1 MGFFQKKKIK
11 NKRLN
16 LHPFDF
22 IGVEELRLLLVPIS
36 HLLLVFPC
44 SCSPSR
50 VFGLSVVAG
59 PTSPAFCLLS
69 HSHSSL
75 SSLLLNLLSSPK
87 STRTTTATYYF
98 PHPPRIHSSCFIRIS
113 SRLLSSPSSFPSS
126 LPFNSILPQPT
137 RLLSS
142 LQSLLFSGSVH
153 EYRFLFPISSF
164 FLLVIRLGLRTLSL
178 DPSSPSFP

>member
-1 MGFFQKKKIK
+1 MDDGFFKKKIK

-87 STRTTTATYYF
+87 KHTNYYCDLLLPTPTSNPLF
-98 PHPPRIHSSCFIRIS
+98 LLHPHF
-113 SRLLSSPSSFPSS
+113 FPSS
-126 LPFNSILPQPT
+126 LVFIFLSFFPPFQLPFSPNLPASCLPFNPF
-137 RLLSS
+137 SS
-142 LQSLLFSGSVH
+142 LGQSMNIV
-153 EYRFLFPISSF
+153 SF
-164 FLLVIRLGLRTLSL
+164 FPFPRFFISYSTWVTDSLS
-178 DPSSPSFP
+178 